1 MGTTTLLTIIT
12 GTTSLLTI
20 ICITICSATHGRGAV
35 HSPRPKKGRS
45 GWVKQR
51 SPAVLT
57 DHILIAVT
65 DLAAGAR
72 WLDAEFGLRALPG
85 GRHPGAG
92 TANMI
97 VPLGAAYLE
106 LIAVVDPEEAAT
118 APTSVRITRAVAE
131 GRRFATWAVRTGD
144 LGALR
149 EHLQQAGWK
158 LPEPNQGSRLR
169 PDGVTLR
176 WRTQFLAPLG
186 ESSVLPF
193 VIEWSLPP
201 GMHPGEMAVD
211 HPSGARGIRRA
222 RLGDPDPAAASQR
235 LPPLLDRRTGATL

>member
-1 MGTTTLLTIIT
+1 M
-12 GTTSLLTI
+12 
-20 ICITICSATHGRGAV
+20 
-35 HSPRPKKGRS
+35 
-45 GWVKQR
+45 KQR

-57 DHILIAVT
+57 DHILIAVA

-97 VPLGAAYLE
+97 VPLGSAYLE
-106 LIAVVDPEEAAT
+106 LIAVVDPEEAAG

-131 GRRFATWAVRTGD
+131 GRRFATWAVRTD
-144 LGALR
+144 NLGALR

-158 LPEPNQGSRLR
+158 LPEPHQGSRLR

-176 WRTQFLAPLG
+176 WRTQFLAPHG
-186 ESSVLPF
+186 EPSVLPF
-193 VIEWSLPP
+193 VIEWSVPP

-211 HPSGARGIRRA
+211 HPSRARGILRV
-222 RLGDPDPAAASQR
+222 RLGDPDPAAASER
-235 LPPLLDRRTGATL
+235 LRPLLGDGPGVSVERAGVSGVVAVEIDTPGGALVVR